1 VAAARVPAPR
11 SLWDPTNTENSRITN
26 DYLHAPIQLLPRVQA
41 RIAAHNPGTGIAM
54 TEWNYGG
61 GQHISGAIA
70 SADVLGIFGR
80 QGVRLATLWELHPE
94 NETYTYAAFRA
105 YRNYD
110 GAGGQFGDTSVQATT
125 SDVATATVYA
135 SVDAANP
142 DHVVIIAINKAT
154 VARTAGLAVT
164 HTKAFPKADVYT
176 ITSAGG
182 PNPQPAGTIDAVA
195 TNAWNYTMPASSV
208 SVIVPHT

>member
-1 VAAARVPAPR
+1 MAAARVQAPR
-11 SLWDPTNTENSRITN
+11 SLWDPTYTENSWITN
-26 DYLHAPIQLLPRVQA
+26 DYLHAPIQLLPTVQG
-41 RIAAHNPGTGIAM
+41 RINAHNPGTGIAM

-80 QGVRLATLWELHPE
+80 QGVRLATLWELNADE
-94 NETYTYAAFRA
+94 SYTYAAFRA

-110 GAGGQFGDTSVQATT
+110 GSGGRFGDTSVQATT

-154 VARTAGLAVT
+154 VAKTAGLAVT
-164 HTKAFPKADVYT
+164 HTKSFPKADVYT
-176 ITSAGG
+176 ITASGG
-182 PNPQPAGTIDAVA
+182 ANPQPAGTINAVA

-208 SVIVPHT
+208 SIIVPHA

>member
-1 VAAARVPAPR
+1 ASDAAGKRLVDDLDLHWYPEATGGGVRITGTETTAAVAAARVQAPR
-11 SLWDPTNTENSRITN
+11 SLWDPTYTENSWITN

-94 NETYTYAAFRA
+94 DETYTYAAFRA
-105 YRNYD
+105 YRN
-110 GAGGQFGDTSVQATT
+110 
-125 SDVATATVYA
+125 
-135 SVDAANP
+135 
-142 DHVVIIAINKAT
+142 
-154 VARTAGLAVT
+154 
-164 HTKAFPKADVYT
+164 
-176 ITSAGG
+176 
-182 PNPQPAGTIDAVA
+182 
-195 TNAWNYTMPASSV
+195 
-208 SVIVPHT
+208 